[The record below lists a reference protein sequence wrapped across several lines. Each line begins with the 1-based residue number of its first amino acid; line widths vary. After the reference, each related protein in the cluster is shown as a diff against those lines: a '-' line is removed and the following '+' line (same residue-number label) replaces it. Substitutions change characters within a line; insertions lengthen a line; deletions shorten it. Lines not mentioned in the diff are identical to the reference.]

1 MTRATRRGP
10 ADIERALDASFGEM
24 LRKLREQRGL
34 SQEQLAFETGIH
46 RTFVSQLERG
56 LKTPSLATLFKLAAA
71 LEIDASQMV
80 QQLERWRNV

>member
-1 MTRATRRGP
+1 
-10 ADIERALDASFGEM
+10 M